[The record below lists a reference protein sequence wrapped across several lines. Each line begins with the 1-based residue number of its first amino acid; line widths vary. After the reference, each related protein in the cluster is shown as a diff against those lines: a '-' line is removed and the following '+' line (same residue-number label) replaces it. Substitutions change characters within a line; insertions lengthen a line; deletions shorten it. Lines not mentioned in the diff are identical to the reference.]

1 MGLPII
7 TMSEAKEIVRLTVS
21 EGEKRPLFFLG
32 KGGIGKSASIEALA
46 KELNIGYIDIRLLL
60 YTETDIKGIPYPDD
74 KREYT
79 VWLQNDILPRVERD
93 GDKGILVFDEITSAM
108 KSVRTAI
115 YQLLNER
122 RLGDYV
128 LPEGWTL
135 VCLGNG
141 EEDGGD
147 YNGLEGNFANRCSLF
162 RVQPDIDAFK
172 EYALLAG
179 FNDDVIAYL
188 NWCNEDLQT
197 YNDDVDSEE
206 NLVFASPR
214 SWKAVSD
221 ILNRTGNMDRITQL
235 RIKSNIGTLVGE
247 KFITFCDYK
256 SAAVNIDDIINGK
269 EVKQPKNAEAVY
281 LTIQSLVSRMCE
293 ILALDNVSRASYREE
308 TYIKCANG
316 VKWLLS
322 LNKLEY
328 AVMGIKDFITHDK
341 VTVPTLLLSDTFDK
355 YCPELEKFATKNKEV
370 FR

>member
-7 TMSEAKEIVRLTVS
+7 TMSEAKEIVKLTIE

-74 KREYT
+74 NREYT

-93 GDKGILVFDEITSAM
+93 GEKGILVFDEITSAM

-122 RLGDYV
+122 RLGDYK
-128 LPEGWTL
+128 LPDGWTV

-179 FNDDVIAYL
+179 FNNLVIAYL
-188 NWCNEDLQT
+188 NWCNSDLQT
-197 YNDDVDSEE
+197 YSDDVESEE

-221 ILNRTGNMDRITQL
+221 ILNRTGSMDKITQL

-247 KFITFCDYK
+247 KFITFCDYRE
-256 SAAVNIDDIINGK
+256 SAIDIDDILAGK
-269 EVKQPKNAEAVY
+269 KVKQPKNSEAVY
-281 LTIQSLVSRMCE
+281 LTIQNLVSRMGD
-293 ILALDNVSRASYREE
+293 IVALDNNLIAGFSEE
-308 TYIKCANG
+308 VLVKCSNG
-316 VKWLLS
+316 VKWLLG
-322 LNKLEY
+322 LDKLEY
-328 AVMGIKDFITHDK
+328 SVMGIKDFITYNK
-341 VTVPTLLLSDTFDK
+341 VAVPTLLLSDAFDS
-355 YCPELEKFATKNKEV
+355 YCPELEAFATKNKEV